1 MSERSRWLCLRT
13 MMSGAC
19 DYVGRAGAPCK
30 CQPVPTCLL
39 AGRNTIIFITGGK
52 CVLNLGHPR
61 LPL

>member
-1 MSERSRWLCLRT
+1 MSGP
-13 MMSGAC
+13 GAC

-30 CQPVPTCLL
+30 CQPVPTYLL

-52 CVLNLGHPR
+52 YVLNLEHPK